1 MKNLVVVRPLCEL
14 NGSGRLE
21 NILSDILGTLENEG
35 VTIESITRASEFESI
50 DMRNRHI
57 LFAVSLTEA
66 GVNIEY
72 YRMLEYFR
80 SRPDCLEG
88 SVGGIIVD
96 GQSEL
101 FTKALARRLAF
112 SANAAGCTFPGKPLV
127 EATGDLGNFH
137 VLSGVRGVE
146 PMTVYV
152 QQT

>member
-1 MKNLVVVRPLCEL
+1 M
-14 NGSGRLE
+14 E
-21 NILSDILGTLENEG
+21 NIRADILGTLESENVAIEAIEKASELEG
-35 VTIESITRASEFESI
+35 V
-50 DMRNRHI
+50 DMRNRHV

-80 SRPDCLEG
+80 SSPDCLEG

-96 GQSEL
+96 GKSEL

-137 VLSGVRGVE
+137 VLSGVRGVD

-152 QQT
+152 QQVVGLVRKVIESYPR